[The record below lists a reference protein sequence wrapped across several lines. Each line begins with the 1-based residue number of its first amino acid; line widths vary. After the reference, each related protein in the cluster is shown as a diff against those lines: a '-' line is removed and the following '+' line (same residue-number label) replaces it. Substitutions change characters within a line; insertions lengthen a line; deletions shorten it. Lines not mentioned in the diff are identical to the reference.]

1 MEQSN
6 HHAAILWDMDGV
18 LVDTW
23 ELHAQTWVQA
33 FEEFNVPLGASQ
45 IKTTFG
51 MNSMS
56 SLQLLLGDRYQQD
69 FLLEVIDRKEALFYE
84 VAKRGLN
91 PLPGV
96 LHWLEQF
103 KAQGFRQAVASSAP
117 PENIEAVVDTLEI
130 RTFFEALVSGVDL
143 PGKPNPDVFL
153 KAAGLVGVSPGR
165 CLVIEDAVH
174 GVQGAHQAGMKCIA
188 VTTTTPAEVLVEAD
202 LVLANLS
209 ELSEAHLAGLL

>member
-1 MEQSN
+1 MKQPN

-33 FEEFNVPLGASQ
+33 FEEFNVPLDASQ

-69 FLLEVIDRKEALFYE
+69 FLLEVIDRKEALFLE
-84 VAKRGLN
+84 IAKRGLT

-96 LHWLEQF
+96 TRWLEQF
-103 KAQGFRQAVASSAP
+103 RAQGFRQAVASSAP
-117 PENIEAVVDTLEI
+117 PENIDAVVDTLEI
-130 RTFFEALVSGVDL
+130 RTFFDVLVSGVDL

-174 GVQGAHQAGMKCIA
+174 GVQGAHRAGMKCIA
-188 VTTTTPAEVLVEAD
+188 VTTTTHAEALQDAD
-202 LVLANLS
+202 LVLADLS
-209 ELSEAHLAGLL
+209 ELSETHLAGLL